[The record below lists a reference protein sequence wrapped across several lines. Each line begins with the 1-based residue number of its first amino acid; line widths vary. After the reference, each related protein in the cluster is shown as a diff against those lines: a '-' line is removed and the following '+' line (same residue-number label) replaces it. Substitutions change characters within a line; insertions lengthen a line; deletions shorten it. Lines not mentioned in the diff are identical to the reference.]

1 MATLKT
7 IWRLGLHAA
16 QTFLNKTGFVKTELD
31 LDESV
36 TILKPFG
43 VSLNIDLD
51 QQYVNELEE
60 QANEQEADNFENI
73 NDLPL

>member
-1 MATLKT
+1 ME
-7 IWRLGLHAA
+7 
-16 QTFLNKTGFVKTELD
+16 TELD

-60 QANEQEADNFENI
+60 QANEQEADNFEII
-73 NDLPL
+73 NDLPLQVSKD